1 MFSTSSRRTEP
12 KQNNEPLPPRE
23 NPRRYFYT
31 KNQKGWAHMSNL
43 FYSGS
48 GRHTSGAFTVTMKDG
63 AKLAKQIA
71 KLENGGK
78 AAIQRTVS
86 DFNSRA
92 PAWVSKGIRQ
102 HYGVD
107 TAAIKSAGPQK
118 KRGATHINVAGVSVD
133 GATLEYKGRT
143 LTPTHFKMSPKSRPT
158 KRRRTPILIPGQM
171 LNSSPEV
178 GTVRPP
184 APYQITAQI
193 IKGQRAR
200 LPDNTFMGAGK
211 VPTIPFQRTGS
222 GRGPLEAVHTLSV
235 PQMIDG
241 RAKETIETMISE
253 GLEKRFAHHVQQAMK

>member
-1 MFSTSSRRTEP
+1 
-12 KQNNEPLPPRE
+12 
-23 NPRRYFYT
+23 
-31 KNQKGWAHMSNL
+31 MSNL

-200 LPDNTFMGAGK
+200 PVSYTHLKQRKREKDRNADRKINKDRARSRGLCSGNLSGDRLHGSEARSQRSGAFTGRNKQAATPDRPAGS
-211 VPTIPFQRTGS
+211 R
-222 GRGPLEAVHTLSV
+222 H
-235 PQMIDG
+235 
-241 RAKETIETMISE
+241 
-253 GLEKRFAHHVQQAMK
+253 

>member
-1 MFSTSSRRTEP
+1 
-12 KQNNEPLPPRE
+12 
-23 NPRRYFYT
+23 
-31 KNQKGWAHMSNL
+31 MSNL

-118 KRGATHINVAGVSVD
+118 KRGDVFRGDQLQISSLAAALCLNCFSYFLII
-133 GATLEYKGRT
+133 GRR
-143 LTPTHFKMSPKSRPT
+143 SSRR
-158 KRRRTPILIPGQM
+158 KNRSRYR
-171 LNSSPEV
+171 
-178 GTVRPP
+178 
-184 APYQITAQI
+184 
-193 IKGQRAR
+193 
-200 LPDNTFMGAGK
+200 
-211 VPTIPFQRTGS
+211 
-222 GRGPLEAVHTLSV
+222 
-235 PQMIDG
+235 
-241 RAKETIETMISE
+241 
-253 GLEKRFAHHVQQAMK
+253 